1 MLKRGSGDD
10 VGQELAL
17 DFRDLVLEQQLA
29 LLEPLELQLI
39 ERPALGNTRDHVV
52 EVTMLDLQSGKLGLQ
67 GFDVEIHRQGAWF
80 AHDESGGPRSSAVG
94 SI

>member
-1 MLKRGSGDD
+1 
-10 VGQELAL
+10 
-17 DFRDLVLEQQLA
+17 
-29 LLEPLELQLI
+29 
-39 ERPALGNTRDHVV
+39 
-52 EVTMLDLQSGKLGLQ
+52 MLDLQSRKLGLQ